1 MNVRFT
7 RKLLL
12 CVFAVLLACA
22 LGVYLVPAQFAG
34 DKGEAPPRRL
44 MTISPDDIDRI
55 DALPG
60 AIVLMGGTFIDPIGE
75 EFVRL
80 AGGSDARL
88 VIIPTAYGP
97 TEEEGEDQFYELW
110 NRWKPASIEILHTR
124 DRDTANNPDFSAPL
138 RRATG
143 VWLTGGKQVRL
154 MEIYEGTLVHQEL
167 HNVVQRGGVLGGNCA
182 GAMAL
187 GELMIV
193 KGKEPVITRRGFGIV
208 PRLIA
213 DSHFLERNRIE
224 RLRGLIEEHPD
235 HFGIGI
241 DSKTAVILEKGL
253 LRVIGKSYVVTLVPV
268 GTVQVDSWAPGDEI
282 EFKWLFEP

>member
-193 KGKEPVITRRGFGIV
+193 KGKEPVTTRRGFGIV

-282 EFKWLFEP
+282 EFKSLFEP

>member
-7 RKLLL
+7 KKSLVGFSILI
-12 CVFAVLLACA
+12 ACA
-22 LGVYLVPAQFAG
+22 LGIYFVPPQFAG
-34 DKGEAPPRRL
+34 NKAEESPPRPL
-44 MTISPDDIDRI
+44 PTMSPDDIEAI
-55 DALPG
+55 NSLPG
-60 AIVLMGGTFIDPIGE
+60 TIVLMGGTFIDPIGE

-80 AGGSDARL
+80 SGGSHARL

-124 DRDTANNPDFSAPL
+124 DRETANNPDFTAPL

-167 HNVVQRGGVLGGNCA
+167 NNVVQRGGVLGGNCA

-224 RLRGLIEEHPD
+224 RLEGLIEEHPD

-253 LRVIGKSYVVTLVPV
+253 LRVIGKSYVVTLVHL
-268 GTVQVDSWAPGDEI
+268 GKVQVDSWAPGDEI
-282 EFKWLFEP
+282 EFNWLFEP